1 MSRRES
7 RDSDPK
13 RSSSR
18 IDREP
23 SPKRSRRD
31 GKPEAERVLS
41 KKDLDVRDGTA
52 TEQKPR
58 HSLRDAAPLEPDAH
72 GLKRDSENKHSEHHE
87 TKKQASHLSDVSR
100 PRPYHQHDDHR
111 SDRKDDRRATFE
123 RGSWRSSRDQSNR
136 RAGDD
141 EKSQHRK
148 DEDKSSWRHDR
159 FHESDD
165 KTQGALSRNRPAFR
179 EKKLPEESGNNTDRP
194 TTEEARDTNLNH
206 RRQNERNWRSNM
218 HSERHERPAT
228 GRDRVWNR
236 DDVRGAGSRQS
247 YRADRDNRFRSNE
260 RSGFDGSWTRNEKKW
275 DHDLFEEANKSPTRA
290 TEEEQIAKVETLLA
304 S

>member
-13 RSSSR
+13 RRQRSR

-41 KKDLDVRDGTA
+41 NKDLDVRDGTD

-58 HSLRDAAPLEPDAH
+58 PSLRDAAPLEPDAL
-72 GLKRDSENKHSEHHE
+72 GLRKDSEKKHSAYHE
-87 TKKQASHLSDVSR
+87 TTKQASHLSQVSL
-100 PRPYHQHDDHR
+100 PRSYHQHDDDPR
-111 SDRKDDRRATFE
+111 SDRKDDRRATTE
-123 RGSWRSSRDQSNR
+123 RGSWRSSRDQR

-141 EKSQHRK
+141 EKSQHCK
-148 DEDKSSWRHDR
+148 DGDKSSWRHDR

-165 KTQGALSRNRPAFR
+165 TQGALARKRPAFM
-179 EKKLPEESGNNTDRP
+179 EKKLPEESGNNTDR
-194 TTEEARDTNLNH
+194 TRTEARDTNLNH

-218 HSERHERPAT
+218 HSERHERPAM

-247 YRADRDNRFRSNE
+247 YRGDRDNRFRSNE
-260 RSGFDGSWTRNEKKW
+260 RSGFNGSWTKNEKKW

-290 TEEEQIAKVETLLA
+290 TEEEQIAKVESLLA